1 MNAGKPTQEIQC
13 KKFNAKNSM
22 QKIQRRKFNAKN
34 SMQKIQCKKFNAKN
48 SMQKIQRRK
57 FNAKKSNAKNSN
69 ERREPRNI
77 VPGFFSFNPV
87 YVSKSSIH
95 LLIQYMIPVIYIHSI
110 YILNI
115 LFILFHTI
123 QYYFSSMS
131 YIRSITLSPKSA
143 DIFCA
148 SSYEAPL
155 TPK

>member
-1 MNAGKPTQEIQC
+1 MQE
-13 KKFNAKNSM
+13 N
-22 QKIQRRKFNAKN
+22 QRRKFNAKN
-34 SMQKIQCKKFNAKN
+34 PMQKIQCKKFNAGN
-48 SMQKIQRRK
+48 SMQKIQCRK
-57 FNAKKSNAKNSN
+57 FNAKNSN

-95 LLIQYMIPVIYIHSI
+95 LLIQHMIPVIYAHSI

-123 QYYFSSMS
+123 TYYFSSMS

>member
-22 QKIQRRKFNAKN
+22 QE
-34 SMQKIQCKKFNAKN
+34 IQCKKF
-48 SMQKIQRRK
+48 
-57 FNAKKSNAKNSN
+57 NAKNSN

-95 LLIQYMIPVIYIHSI
+95 LLIQYMISCDICSFHL

-123 QYYFSSMS
+123 TYYFSSMS